1 MNHRWRSRNGHRGR
15 LARASIVPAYLLVTT
30 PLEFIIHTT
39 YDYWEKQI
47 FKHPGLEGFLV
58 TAYIT
63 DKIKEGEIIWR
74 K

>member
-1 MNHRWRSRNGHRGR
+1 MKN
-15 LARASIVPAYLLVTT
+15 YLFEVTT

-39 YDYWEKQI
+39 YDYWEKLI